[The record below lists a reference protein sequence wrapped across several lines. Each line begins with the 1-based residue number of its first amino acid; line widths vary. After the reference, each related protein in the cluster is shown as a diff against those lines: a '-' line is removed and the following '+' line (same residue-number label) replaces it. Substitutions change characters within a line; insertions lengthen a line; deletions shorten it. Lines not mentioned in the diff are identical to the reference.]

1 MNINN
6 SEELEKVIIEL
17 EKRKVVQENNLRL
30 ALQTT
35 LDSLKPTNLIK
46 ATLHEVTHSSD
57 IRNSA
62 IRTAAGIGIGLLTK
76 DMFIGKAIPVL
87 RKIIGSALESRL
99 QDGLKSTG
107 KNVKAYSIALLSQFF
122 GKKKNTIGI

>member
-17 EKRKVVQENNLRL
+17 EKRKVIQENNLRL
-30 ALQTT
+30 AFHSTM
-35 LDSLKPTNLIK
+35 DSMKPMNLIK
-46 ATLHEVTHSSD
+46 NTIHEVTHNSQ

-62 IRTAAGIGIGLLTK
+62 IRTAAGIGIGILTK

-87 RKIIGSALESRL
+87 RKIIGSSVEAKV
-99 QDGLKSTG
+99 QDGM
-107 KNVKAYSIALLSQFF
+107 
-122 GKKKNTIGI
+122 KNTANNVRAYGTALINQLFRKQKKTNS

>member
-30 ALQTT
+30 AFQSTI
-35 LDSLKPTNLIK
+35 DSMKPMNLIK
-46 ATLHEVTHSSD
+46 NTIHKVTHNSE

-62 IRTAAGIGIGLLTK
+62 LRTAAGIGIGILTK
-76 DMFIGKAIPVL
+76 DMFLGKAIPVL
-87 RKIIGSALESRL
+87 RKIIGSSVETKV
-99 QDGLKSTG
+99 QDGM
-107 KNVKAYSIALLSQFF
+107 KNTANNVRAYGIALVNQLFR
-122 GKKKNTIGI
+122 KKRT